1 MCTLLG
7 ALQTPPAASRQGPTP
22 SAMRRAIQRQMA
34 MPTMG
39 TVGWVSPVAAVV
51 RGGRTRP
58 THTHKFVGVAILTAS
73 RGGVQLSPHRQPR
86 ARATSHCTALS
97 LGQRQV
103 RLGREKPVDH
113 RSRAHAQ
120 PPTPPSLRTWEPVLS
135 PAGAPRRE
143 GSAQQLS
150 WALNGRWVGT
160 QLGSC
165 CRRGCVRT
173 ANVCVAGVLSPA
185 T

>member
-1 MCTLLG
+1 M
-7 ALQTPPAASRQGPTP
+7 
-22 SAMRRAIQRQMA
+22 
-34 MPTMG
+34 
-39 TVGWVSPVAAVV
+39 
-51 RGGRTRP
+51 
-58 THTHKFVGVAILTAS
+58 
-73 RGGVQLSPHRQPR
+73 
-86 ARATSHCTALS
+86 
-97 LGQRQV
+97 

-135 PAGAPRRE
+135 HAGAPRRE

-173 ANVCVAGVLSPA
+173 ANVCVGGGAVTSHLTLRLRRLRSHSAKRSLTARPLLARCRHESPMGSTETEQYA
-185 T
+185 EAVS

>member
-1 MCTLLG
+1 MSGHNSFLPSF
-7 ALQTPPAASRQGPTP
+7 PPLPP
-22 SAMRRAIQRQMA
+22 I
-34 MPTMG
+34 
-39 TVGWVSPVAAVV
+39 
-51 RGGRTRP
+51 
-58 THTHKFVGVAILTAS
+58 
-73 RGGVQLSPHRQPR
+73 RQPR
-86 ARATSHCTALS
+86 ARATSHRAALS

-135 PAGAPRRE
+135 HAGAPRRE

-173 ANVCVAGVLSPA
+173 ANVGGGGRAVTSHLTLRLRRLRSHSLKRSLTARPLLARCRHESPMGSTETEQYA
-185 T
+185 EAVS

>member
-1 MCTLLG
+1 M
-7 ALQTPPAASRQGPTP
+7 
-22 SAMRRAIQRQMA
+22 
-34 MPTMG
+34 
-39 TVGWVSPVAAVV
+39 V

-86 ARATSHCTALS
+86 ARATSHRTALS

-120 PPTPPSLRTWEPVLS
+120 PPTPPASARGSPSFRTP
-135 PAGAPRRE
+135 GPRGGGKRT
-143 GSAQQLS
+143 A
-150 WALNGRWVGT
+150 A
-160 QLGSC
+160 QLGTERAVGGHTVGLLLQTRVRAHGECVGAGGRAVTSHLPLRLRRLRSHSAKRSLTARPLLAR
-165 CRRGCVRT
+165 CRHE
-173 ANVCVAGVLSPA
+173 SPMGSTETEQYA
-185 T
+185 EAVS